1 MTPCDLEEVILCPGH
16 WFHYLKRL
24 FTPIPT
30 LPLKARLSLDGRVF
44 QDQDGVSFPAS
55 SPRPLLSLDAE
66 KALLQLSVDAALPA
80 GPPGGWPSGPQ
91 KLQNPQSPPGTP
103 RLKSM
108 ALLLFNVSDSL

>member
-1 MTPCDLEEVILCPGH
+1 MWLRVTPCDLEEVILCPSR

-55 SPRPLLSLDAE
+55 PPRPLLSLDAE
-66 KALLQLSVDAALPA
+66 KAILQLSVDAACPA

-91 KLQNPQSPPGTP
+91 KLQIP
-103 RLKSM
+103 K
-108 ALLLFNVSDSL
+108 ALLGPSS